1 MRREFTRTQKGQ
13 MLKRAM
19 DERGRIRCEG
29 CGMDVTGK
37 AVEFDHRVPEAML
50 LAVDK
55 AKPLTIEDGQLL
67 GAQCCHRAPGGK
79 TARDMGDIAK
89 AKRREAL
96 AGGFKTKTRN
106 PMPGSKAS
114 GIRKRMD
121 GTVEKRR

>member
-37 AVEFDHRVPEAML
+37 AVEFDHIIPEAMRL
-50 LAVDK
+50 PSDLAT
-55 AKPLTIEDGQLL
+55 PLTAADGQLL

-79 TARDMGDIAK
+79 TARDMSDIAR

-96 AGGFKTKTRN
+96 AGGFQTKTRR
-106 PMPGSKAS
+106 PIPGSKAS
-114 GIRKRMD
+114 GLRKKMD
-121 GTVEKRR
+121 GTVEKRK

>member
-37 AVEFDHRVPEAML
+37 AVEFDHKVAEAML

-67 GAQCCHRAPGGK
+67 GAACCHRAPGGK

-96 AGGFKTKTRN
+96 AGGFKTKTRR
-106 PMPGSKAS
+106 PIPGSKAS
-114 GIRKRMD
+114 GLRKRMD

>member
-1 MRREFTRTQKGQ
+1 VSGSNEKLDRAVVAAGEVFLRYGYVRT
-13 MLKRAM
+13 
-19 DERGRIRCEG
+19 
-29 CGMDVTGK
+29 T
-37 AVEFDHRVPEAML
+37 
-50 LAVDK
+50 
-55 AKPLTIEDGQLL
+55 
-67 GAQCCHRAPGGK
+67 
-79 TARDMGDIAK
+79 MGDIAK